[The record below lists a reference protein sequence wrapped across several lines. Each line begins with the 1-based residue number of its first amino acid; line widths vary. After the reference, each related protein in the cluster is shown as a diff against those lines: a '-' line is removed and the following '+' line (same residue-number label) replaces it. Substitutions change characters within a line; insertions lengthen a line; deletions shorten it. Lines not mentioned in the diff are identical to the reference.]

1 MGLGKKQIKRAKATK
16 VWKLLDG
23 TYKQPIGKEDVE
35 WLIAGIQQECEWT
48 ERDIQTFDAIQKKEI
63 NWSGDVPKK
72 K

>member
-1 MGLGKKQIKRAKATK
+1 MSKKK
-16 VWKLLDG
+16 VWKILDG
-23 TYKQPIGKEDVE
+23 TYKKPIGKKDVE

-48 ERDIQTFDAIQKKEI
+48 ERDIQTFDAIQKKVI

>member
-1 MGLGKKQIKRAKATK
+1 MSKKK
-16 VWKLLDG
+16 VWKILDG
-23 TYKQPIGKEDVE
+23 TYKKPIDKKDVE

>member
-1 MGLGKKQIKRAKATK
+1 MSKKKVGKI
-16 VWKLLDG
+16 LDG
-23 TYKQPIGKEDVE
+23 TYKKPIGKKDVE

>member
-1 MGLGKKQIKRAKATK
+1 MSKKK
-16 VWKLLDG
+16 VWKFLDG
-23 TYKQPIGKEDVE
+23 TYKKPIGKKDVE